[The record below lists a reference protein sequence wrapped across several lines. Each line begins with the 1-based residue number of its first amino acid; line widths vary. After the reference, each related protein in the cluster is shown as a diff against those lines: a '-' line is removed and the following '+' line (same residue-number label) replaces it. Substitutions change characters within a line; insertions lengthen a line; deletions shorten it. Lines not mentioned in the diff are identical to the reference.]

1 MGHASLLESSRR
13 SWKEGGAISQG
24 RYKGT
29 QSAQSVGSWSSGG
42 LSCFWWSSSRSVLI
56 GVFFFLVVVV
66 LVCEEAVCGATRSVE
81 SPGVAEGTRTGGAAL
96 PAVART

>member
-1 MGHASLLESSRR
+1 MARGFSRLFFPRAARRGEAFEVGNASLLEASRR

-42 LSCFWWSSSRSVLI
+42 HLSCFWWSSSWSVLVV
-56 GVFFFLVVVV
+56 VFFFLV
-66 LVCEEAVCGATRSVE
+66 A
-81 SPGVAEGTRTGGAAL
+81 
-96 PAVART
+96 